1 MEQASRVTH
10 CFLLLLSE
18 RLVRGYLGQLLLRDT
33 NSQLPEVLCSLWY
46 RVIVELEYD
55 ASGRCQWLSNCN
67 VKLA

>member
-55 ASGRCQWLSNCN
+55 PSGRCQWLSNCN